1 MTWVIAAAWL
11 GRQQRIGDGIYHRA
25 EVWQGL
31 AQRVQELPIQVLD
44 VVLTIGLQ
52 QLLRQ
57 GGQQLLLAL
66 FPLVSDRAQP
76 TPNAPKPQASLGGW
90 APRAPGT
97 GGGGPRGPGAPFQ
110 RPENG
115 NCAKRISKSGRAQ
128 SPPAYIKPQEPARPP
143 ADSPPGGEQS
153 AGPWPGRPGV
163 GTTTDPLTKG
173 LA

>member
-1 MTWVIAAAWL
+1 MATICQPRITIPRDLSSV
-11 GRQQRIGDGIYHRA
+11 GR
-25 EVWQGL
+25 
-31 AQRVQELPIQVLD
+31 PPKS
-44 VVLTIGLQ
+44 TC
-52 QLLRQ
+52 
-57 GGQQLLLAL
+57 
-66 FPLVSDRAQP
+66 SDRAQP
-76 TPNAPKPQASLGGW
+76 TPNARKPQASLGGW

-143 ADSPPGGEQS
+143 AASPPGGEQS

-173 LA
+173 LAFPGRRRGSRPLPTGCPEKHLTGL